1 MIGDVVVHLIR
12 SARHIVILDVY
23 LETYCLQGE
32 NETGQI
38 KVFHR
43 YSAN

>member
-1 MIGDVVVHLIR
+1 MIGDVVVHLI
-12 SARHIVILDVY
+12 VILDVC